1 MTTCERHEASLG
13 LYVEGDLPPRD
24 RARVERHLETCPR
37 CRAFLRELEA
47 SQGALRSLAAE
58 PLPEGALEAVRARVL
73 AEAIRTRPG
82 APPVPTWAWA
92 SAAAVIAALAVAL
105 GVTWTRQPS
114 GRHQAVADLQDSPPP
129 RVRPA
134 PPATAPGAAV
144 SASGETAAP
153 VPPAAPASSPMP
165 GRTRLPP
172 GDTLAAVRAAIAPPR
187 AASPPPTGG
196 GARSGE
202 GSAVRGPTETPPT
215 STLQLARRVY
225 GSEGSATSERD
236 SALTPEEADQ
246 LARAVVAM
254 SRIERL
260 SDVPAASE
268 ASTSAPAATDESA
281 GEAPRGSTG
290 PAGSFVRWTTADPD
304 VVIYWQLDSNGGDS

>member
-24 RARVERHLETCPR
+24 RARVERHLETCLR

-105 GVTWTRQPS
+105 GVMWTRQPS

-165 GRTRLPP
+165 GRTKLPP
-172 GDTLAAVRAAIAPPR
+172 GDTLASVRAAIAPPR
-187 AASPPPTGG
+187 ASPPPMGG

-202 GSAVRGPTETPPT
+202 ASAVRGPTKTPPT
-215 STLQLARRVY
+215 STLHLARRVY

-268 ASTSAPAATDESA
+268 ESTSAPAATDE
-281 GEAPRGSTG
+281 GRREDRRGVSGWTG
-290 PAGSFVRWTTADPD
+290 TLVRWTTADPD